1 MTRRVPMTAS
11 APAAEV
17 TIDAALVRSLLADQH
32 PDLAGL
38 RLTAFTAGWDNE
50 HYRLGDHLLVRL
62 PRRQASARLI
72 EHEQRWLPVLGPLLP
87 VPVPVPV
94 RVGRPGP
101 RFRWSWSVVP
111 WLDGRDALHDRPGHR
126 SKLVTQLC
134 AFLSQLH
141 RPAPD
146 DAPTNPVRGIRL
158 ADRNERTLDAAGR
171 AAGVVERRDELLG
184 LWRDAVDAPPHTGPP
199 LWIHGDLHPGNI
211 LWKSGEIS
219 GVVDWGDITA
229 GDPSC
234 DYWVVWGLL
243 DAGERDRFRRHLD
256 LDDAAWLRS
265 KGWTITI
272 GLALVTMTDDQ
283 PDYNRLGR
291 RAIRAALAG
300 P

>member
-1 MTRRVPMTAS
+1 MTAN

-17 TIDAALVRSLLADQH
+17 AIDTALVRSLLAEQH

-38 RLTAFTAGWDNE
+38 PLTAFAAGWDNE
-50 HYRLGDHLLVRL
+50 HFRLGEHLLVRL
-62 PRRQASARLI
+62 PRRPAAAPLI
-72 EHEQRWLPVLGPLLP
+72 EHEQRWLPVLGPVLP

-111 WLDGRDALHDRPGHR
+111 WLDGRNALHDGPDDR
-126 SKLVTQLC
+126 SRLVTQLC

-141 RPAPD
+141 HPAPD
-146 DAPTNPVRGIRL
+146 DAPANPVRGVRL
-158 ADRNERTLDAAGR
+158 ADRHERTLDAADR
-171 AAGVVERRDELLG
+171 ATGVVERREELLD
-184 LWRDAVDAPPHTGPP
+184 LWQRAVDAPAHTGPP

-211 LWKSGEIS
+211 LWKDGEIS

-234 DYWVVWGLL
+234 DYRVVWGLL
-243 DAGERDRFRRHLD
+243 DAAERDRFRRHLAID
-256 LDDAAWLRS
+256 EAAWLRS
-265 KGWTITI
+265 RGWAITI
-272 GLALVTMTDDQ
+272 GLALVTTTDDQ
-283 PDYNRLGR
+283 PDYNRLGH
-291 RAIRAALAG
+291 RALRAALAG